1 MLACIWEDQLVLN
14 ETKLAEN
21 SQDPHYRKRAGHVRK
36 CTKKKSSCAT
46 SPNFSTRE
54 NSKS

>member
-36 CTKKKSSCAT
+36 CTKKK
-46 SPNFSTRE
+46 E
-54 NSKS
+54 V